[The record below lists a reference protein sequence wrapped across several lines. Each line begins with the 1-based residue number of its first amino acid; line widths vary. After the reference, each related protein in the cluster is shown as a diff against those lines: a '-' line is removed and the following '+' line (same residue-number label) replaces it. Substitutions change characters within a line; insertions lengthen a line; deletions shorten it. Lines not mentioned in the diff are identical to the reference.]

1 MSFFTDEQIKQLIK
15 EHNLKTAQDVQNV
28 LKEIFGKTLETMLE
42 SELENELGY
51 SKYDYK
57 SKQTDNSRNGHTK
70 KKVLTDSGNIDIQVP
85 RDRKGEFEPIV
96 VKKNQRDV
104 SSIEDQVIS
113 MYAKGMTVRDIQ
125 SHLQNIYGIEA
136 SPALISDI
144 TNKIFPLI
152 KEWQNRPLQT
162 VYAAVFID
170 AIHYKVRQNSQI
182 IKKAAYMAIGIDLD
196 GKKDVLGIWI
206 GENESSKFWLS
217 VLNELKNRGVQDI
230 LIICVDNLKGISE
243 SIVACF
249 PETDIQ
255 KCIVHQIR
263 TSTKYVSYKDLK
275 NFTTDLKPI
284 YQASSEDEAKYHLDN
299 FAGKWEAKYPLAVK
313 SWRTNWDELVTF
325 FKYPSDIR
333 RVIYTTNV
341 IESYNRQLR
350 KVTKAKSIFPDDDAL
365 TKMLYLVTMDVIEK
379 WTMRIPNWGMILSQ
393 LSILFEERV
402 TNYIN

>member
-1 MSFFTDEQIKQLIK
+1 MSLFTDEQIKQFIK
-15 EHNLKTAQDVQNV
+15 ERNLKTAPDVQNA
-28 LKEIFGKTLETMLE
+28 LKEMFGKTLEAMLE

-57 SKQTDNSRNGHTK
+57 NKRTDNSRNGHTK
-70 KKVLTDSGNIDIQVP
+70 KKVLTDSGEIDILIP
-85 RDRKGEFEPIV
+85 RDRKSEFEPMV

-144 TNKIFPLI
+144 TNKIYPLI
-152 KEWQNRPLQT
+152 KEWQNRPLQS

-196 GKKDVLGIWI
+196 GKKDVLGIWV
-206 GENESSKFWLS
+206 GENESAKFWLS
-217 VLNELKNRGVQDI
+217 VLNELKTRGVQDI
-230 LIICVDNLKGISE
+230 LIICVDNLKGISD
-243 SIVACF
+243 SIAASF

-263 TSTKYVSYKDLK
+263 NSTKYVSYKDLK
-275 NFTTDLKPI
+275 SFTADLKPI
-284 YQASSEDEAKYHLDN
+284 YQASNEDEARYQLDN
-299 FAGKWEAKYPLAVK
+299 FANKWEAKYPLAVK
-313 SWRTNWDELVTF
+313 SWQTNWEKNF
-325 FKYPSDIR
+325 AQSW
-333 RVIYTTNV
+333 
-341 IESYNRQLR
+341 EH
-350 KVTKAKSIFPDDDAL
+350 A
-365 TKMLYLVTMDVIEK
+365 DVA
-379 WTMRIPNWGMILSQ
+379 
-393 LSILFEERV
+393 
-402 TNYIN
+402 